1 MATAPSVRPIPSWQ
15 LSLGQRLVII
25 AVVLVAE
32 AILHTS
38 MSQALEHSASNVFI
52 EALPDLQH
60 SLFRFMVAYAVL
72 CLLLI
77 SANRPGGLTA
87 FGASHAD
94 APIRPAWFAA
104 HIVAIVLL
112 AGLSFAIYTDALG
125 VPYWALAIAWFV
137 CGITATA
144 ALFAALA
151 PYPAWARAARNHR
164 AALLYAIAPTVA
176 AIIAIDISQ
185 SLWKPAAEI
194 TFDLVAIALRPFVAD
209 LAVDPASLTLDTGRF
224 AVVIA
229 APCSG
234 LEGVGLM
241 LIFCSAW
248 LWFFRREY
256 RFPRALIV
264 VPVAL
269 TVIFLLNTVRIAA
282 LVLIGDA
289 GYPNVAIVGFH
300 SQAGWIAFNAVAFA
314 VAIVSRRSMWLRNPI
329 QGPHEGAVTENP
341 TAPYLVPLM
350 AILAAG
356 MIAHALSAGFEFL
369 YPLRLIAGALALW
382 IYRHRYHR
390 LAWGFSW
397 RGVAVGGLIFAMW
410 LAFDRFFNTPRPMPD
425 SLSQLSGAA
434 RGSWIVCRAMAAI
447 VTVPICEELAYRGYL
462 MRRFVSRDFDTLAF
476 RDVPWFALA
485 AASII
490 FGMSHG
496 GLLVFLPGTI
506 AGAAY
511 GILAVRTNKLGE
523 AIAAHATTNAL
534 VVAAVLIFD
543 QWQLW

>member
-1 MATAPSVRPIPSWQ
+1 MTTAPSARPILIRTQ

-25 AVVLVAE
+25 AVVLIAE

-38 MSQALEHSASNVFI
+38 MSQSLEHIASNRVVEI
-52 EALPDLQH
+52 LPGLQH
-60 SLFRFMVAYAVL
+60 SLFRFMVAYVVL
-72 CLLLI
+72 CILLI
-77 SANRPGGLTA
+77 SANRHGGFA
-87 FGASHAD
+87 GIGVSHCVS
-94 APIRPAWFAA
+94 PIRPGWIAV
-104 HIVAIVLL
+104 HIVSIMLL
-112 AGLSFAIYTDALG
+112 GGLSFAMYTDAVA
-125 VPYWALAIAWFV
+125 VPGLALAAAWLL
-137 CGITATA
+137 CGASATA

-151 PYPAWARAARNHR
+151 PFAVWARAARNHR
-164 AALLYAIAPTVA
+164 AVLLYAIAPTVA
-176 AIIAIDISQ
+176 TIIAIDLSQ
-185 SLWKPAAEI
+185 SLWKPAAEV
-194 TFDLVAIALRPFVAD
+194 TFDLVAISLRPFLPD
-209 LAVDPASLTLDTGRF
+209 LSVDPASLTLGTGRF

-229 APCSG
+229 PVCSG

-256 RFPRALIV
+256 KFPRALIV

-269 TVIFLLNTVRIAA
+269 ALTFLLNTVRIAA

-314 VAIVSRRSMWLRNPI
+314 VAIVSRHSPWLRHPAPSND
-329 QGPHEGAVTENP
+329 ESAVTENP

-356 MIAHALSAGFEFL
+356 MISHALSAGFEFL

-382 IYRHRYHR
+382 IYRQRYKQ
-390 LAWGFSW
+390 LAWSFSW
-397 RGVAVGGLIFAMW
+397 RGVVVGSLIFAMW
-410 LAFDRFFNTPRPMPD
+410 LIFDRFFNTPHPMSD
-425 SLSQLSGAA
+425 SLSQLSAPA
-434 RGSWIVCRAMAAI
+434 RWSWIVCRTMAAI

-476 RDVPWFALA
+476 RDVRWPALVA
-485 AASII
+485 TSIV
-490 FGMSHG
+490 FGIGYG
-496 GLLVFLPGTI
+496 GLLVPGMI

-511 GILAVRTNKLGE
+511 GILAIRTEKLGE

-534 VVAAVLIFD
+534 VAAAVLIFD

>member
-1 MATAPSVRPIPSWQ
+1 MTTASPAPATLNRTQ

-38 MSQALEHSASNVFI
+38 MSQALEHSASNVFV

-77 SANRPGGLTA
+77 SANRPGGLSA
-87 FGASHAD
+87 FGVSHAD
-94 APIRPAWFAA
+94 SPIRPAWFAL
-104 HIVAIVLL
+104 HILAIVLL
-112 AGLSFAIYTDALG
+112 AGFSFAIYTNASG
-125 VPYWALAIAWFV
+125 VPYPALAVAWFL
-137 CGITATA
+137 CAATATA

-151 PYPAWARAARNHR
+151 PFPVWARAARNHR
-164 AALLYAIAPTVA
+164 GALLYAIAPTVA
-176 AIIAIDISQ
+176 AIIAIDVSQ
-185 SLWKPAAEI
+185 SLWKPAARV
-194 TFDLVAIALRPFVAD
+194 TFELVAIALQPFVAD
-209 LAVDPASLTLDTGRF
+209 LAADPASLTLDTGRF

-241 LIFCSAW
+241 LIFCTAW

-269 TVIFLLNTVRIAA
+269 TLTFLLNTVRIAA

-314 VAIVSRRSMWLRNPI
+314 VAIVSRRSTWLRNPT
-329 QGPHEGAVTENP
+329 QGRHESVVTENP

-382 IYRHRYHR
+382 IYRHRYNR
-390 LAWGFSW
+390 LAWSFSW
-397 RGVAVGGLIFAMW
+397 RAVAVGALIFAMW
-410 LAFDRFFNTPRPMPD
+410 LTFDRFFNTPHPMPD
-425 SLSQLSGAA
+425 SLSQWSGAA
-434 RGSWIVCRAMAAI
+434 RWSWIVCRATAAI

-476 RDVPWFALA
+476 RDVRWLALA
-485 AASII
+485 AASIV
-490 FGMSHG
+490 FGISYG
-496 GLLVFLPGTI
+496 GLLLPGI
-506 AGAAY
+506 LAGAAY
-511 GILAVRTNKLGE
+511 GILAIRTNRLGE

-534 VVAAVLIFD
+534 VAATVLIFD

>member
-1 MATAPSVRPIPSWQ
+1 MTTAPSARLSLNRQ
-15 LSLGQRLVII
+15 LSLGQRLMVI
-25 AVVLVAE
+25 AVVLTAE
-32 AILHTS
+32 AILHTAL
-38 MSQALEHSASNVFI
+38 SQTLEHTASNVVV

-77 SANRPGGLTA
+77 SANRPAGLTA
-87 FGASHAD
+87 FGVSHSD
-94 APIRPAWFAA
+94 SPIRPAWFAV
-104 HIVAIVLL
+104 HIASIMLL
-112 AGLSFAIYTDALG
+112 GGLSFAIYTNAIA
-125 VPYWALAIAWFV
+125 VPSPALAIAWLL
-137 CGITATA
+137 CGATATA

-151 PYPAWARAARNHR
+151 PFPVWARAARNHR

-176 AIIAIDISQ
+176 TIVAINLSQ
-185 SLWKPAAEI
+185 SLWKPAAKI
-194 TFDLVAIALRPFVAD
+194 TFDLVAISLRPFLPD
-209 LAVDPASLTLDTGRF
+209 LAADPANLTLDTGRF
-224 AVVIA
+224 AVLIA

-269 TVIFLLNTVRIAA
+269 VLTFLLNTVRIAV

-289 GYPNVAIVGFH
+289 GYPNVAVVGFH
-300 SQAGWIAFNAVAFA
+300 SQAGWIAFNAVAFG
-314 VAIVSRRSMWLRNPI
+314 VAIVSRRSPWLRHP
-329 QGPHEGAVTENP
+329 ERSRFESAVTENP
-341 TAPYLVPLM
+341 TAPYLAPLM

-369 YPLRLIAGALALW
+369 YPLRLIAAAVVLW
-382 IYRHRYHR
+382 IYRHRYR
-390 LAWGFSW
+390 QLAWSFSW
-397 RGVAVGGLIFAMW
+397 RAVVVGSLTFAMW
-410 LAFDRFFNTPRPMPD
+410 LSFDRVFNTPHPMPD
-425 SLSQLSGAA
+425 PLSQLSVPA
-434 RGSWIVCRAMAAI
+434 RWSWIVCRIMAAI

-462 MRRFVSRDFDTLAF
+462 MRRFVSRDFDTVAF
-476 RDVPWFALA
+476 RDVPWLALA
-485 AASII
+485 AASIV
-490 FGMSHG
+490 FGITYG
-496 GLLVFLPGTI
+496 GLLVPGVI

-511 GILAVRTNKLGE
+511 GILAIRTNKLGE

-534 VVAAVLIFD
+534 VAAAVLTFD

>member
-1 MATAPSVRPIPSWQ
+1 MTTAPSARPILNRTQ

-25 AVVLVAE
+25 AVVLIAE

-38 MSQALEHSASNVFI
+38 LSQSLEHTASNRVV
-52 EALPDLQH
+52 EVLSDLQH
-60 SLFRFMVAYAVL
+60 SLFRFMVAYVVL
-72 CLLLI
+72 CILLI
-77 SANRPGGLTA
+77 SANRRGGFA
-87 FGASHAD
+87 GIGVSHCVS
-94 APIRPAWFAA
+94 PIRPGWIAV
-104 HIVAIVLL
+104 HIVSIMLL
-112 AGLSFAIYTDALG
+112 GGLSFAMYTNAVA
-125 VPYWALAIAWFV
+125 VPALALAAAWLL
-137 CGITATA
+137 CGASASA
-144 ALFAALA
+144 ALFAGLA
-151 PYPAWARAARNHR
+151 PFPVWARAARNHR
-164 AALLYAIAPTVA
+164 AVLLYAIAPAVA
-176 AIIAIDISQ
+176 TIIAINLSQ
-185 SLWKPAAEI
+185 SLWKPAAKV
-194 TFDLVAIALRPFVAD
+194 TFDLVAISLKPFLPD
-209 LAVDPASLTLDTGRF
+209 LSVDPASLILGTGRF
-224 AVVIA
+224 AVMIA
-229 APCSG
+229 PVCSG

-256 RFPRALIV
+256 KFPRALIV

-269 TVIFLLNTVRIAA
+269 TLTFLLNTVRIAV

-314 VAIVSRRSMWLRNPI
+314 VAIVSRHSPWLRRPAP
-329 QGPHEGAVTENP
+329 GRDESAVTENP

-350 AILAAG
+350 AILAAA

-382 IYRHRYHR
+382 IYRHRYHQ
-390 LAWGFSW
+390 LAWTW
-397 RGVAVGGLIFAMW
+397 RGVVVGSLIFAMW
-410 LAFDRFFNTPRPMPD
+410 LIFDRFFNTPHPMSD
-425 SLSQLSGAA
+425 SLSQLSAPA
-434 RGSWIVCRAMAAI
+434 RWSWIVCRTMAAI

-476 RDVPWFALA
+476 RDVPWPALA
-485 AASII
+485 AASIV
-490 FGMSHG
+490 FGISYG
-496 GLLVFLPGTI
+496 GLLVPGII

-511 GILAVRTNKLGE
+511 GILAIRTNRLGE

-534 VVAAVLIFD
+534 VAAAVLIFD

>member
-1 MATAPSVRPIPSWQ
+1 MQMTSAPPAPTTLKWTQ
-15 LSLGQRLVII
+15 PTLGQRLVII
-25 AVVLVAE
+25 VLVLVAE

-38 MSQALEHSASNVFI
+38 LSQTLEHSAGVV
-52 EALPDLQH
+52 EVLPELQH

-77 SANRPGGLTA
+77 SAKRGGGPA
-87 FGASHAD
+87 FIGVDHSD
-94 APIRPAWFAA
+94 APIRPSWIAIHVAA
-104 HIVAIVLL
+104 ILL
-112 AGLSFAIYTDALG
+112 IAGLSFAMYTNAVG
-125 VPYWALAIAWFV
+125 VPYPVLGIAWLL

-151 PYPAWARAARNHR
+151 PFSVWARAARNHR
-164 AALLYAIAPTVA
+164 AVLLYAIAPAVA
-176 AIIAIDISQ
+176 TIIAISLSQ
-185 SLWKPAAEI
+185 SLWKPAAKI
-194 TFDLVAIALRPFVAD
+194 TFDLVAISLRPILPHLSA
-209 LAVDPASLTLDTGRF
+209 DPASLTLDTGRF
-224 AVVIA
+224 AVEIA

-234 LEGVGLM
+234 LEGMGLM

-264 VPVAL
+264 IPAAL
-269 TVIFLLNTVRIAA
+269 TLAFLLNTVRIAV

-314 VAIVSRRSMWLRNPI
+314 VAIVSRRSPWLRSAAPSEN
-329 QGPHEGAVTENP
+329 ALTENP

-350 AILAAG
+350 VILAAG
-356 MIAHALSAGFEFL
+356 MIAHALSAGFELL
-369 YPLRLIAGALALW
+369 YPLRLIGAAVALW
-382 IYRHRYHR
+382 IYRRRYAQ
-390 LAWGFSW
+390 LAWSFSW
-397 RGVAVGGLIFAMW
+397 RAVVVGGLIFVMW
-410 LAFDRFFNTPRPMPD
+410 LSFDRIFNTPHPMPD
-425 SLSQLSGAA
+425 SLSQLPGPA
-434 RGSWIVCRAMAAI
+434 RGLWIVCRTMAAI

-462 MRRFVSRDFDTLAF
+462 MRRFVSPDFDALAF

-490 FGMSHG
+490 FGISHG
-496 GLLVFLPGTI
+496 GLFVPGI
-506 AGAAY
+506 LAGAAY
-511 GILAVRTNKLGE
+511 GLLAIRTNKLGE

-534 VVAAVLIFD
+534 LVVAVVIFD